1 MRYFR
6 EMAQLMDVTDTQLD
20 KVDKMTLKVLD
31 NAFIESCDE
40 YGIAKYESYLKITPT
55 SYDTLETR
63 KARVL
68 LRWSE
73 YEPFT
78 MQVLRNKLNT
88 LCGDDNYIIDDRLT
102 EYYMF
107 LTTYL
112 EGYDQVKELEEW
124 LERILPQNIV
134 YGQHN
139 IINMVAASDTRMG
152 GASCYTDVFNCSD
165 DAKYVINVTNGLGNG
180 GTYTY
185 VDVVNESDA
194 SKYII
199 NVTNKLGNGGT
210 HVYVDAVDGSDD
222 AKYVINVTNKLGNGG
237 LTNDVMIIDNSDS
250 SRTTVNVDSR
260 TSSGGAVSFV
270 EEIQK

>member
-1 MRYFR
+1 
-6 EMAQLMDVTDTQLD
+6 MDVTDTQLD

-73 YEPFT
+73 YTPFT
-78 MQVLRNKLNT
+78 MRVLRNKLNT

-165 DAKYVINVTNGLGNG
+165 DAKYVINVTNGLANG
-180 GTYTY
+180 GTYAY
-185 VDVVNESDA
+185 VDVVDGSDA
-194 SKYII
+194 SKEQIT
-199 NVTNKLGNGGT
+199 VASKF
-210 HVYVDAVDGSDD
+210 
-222 AKYVINVTNKLGNGG
+222 GNGG

-250 SRTTVNVDSR
+250 SRTTVNVDSK

>member
-165 DAKYVINVTNGLGNG
+165 DAKYVINVTNVLGNG
-180 GTYTY
+180 GTYGY
-185 VDVVNESDA
+185 VDVVDGSDA
-194 SKYII
+194 SKEQIT
-199 NVTNKLGNGGT
+199 VASKF
-210 HVYVDAVDGSDD
+210 
-222 AKYVINVTNKLGNGG
+222 GNGG

>member
-1 MRYFR
+1 MDKLRERNKAISHLPQHMRYFR
-6 EMAQLMDVTDTQLD
+6 EMAQLMGVTDTQLD
-20 KVDKMTLKVLD
+20 KVDKMTLRVLD

-55 SYDTLETR
+55 KYDTLETR

-73 YEPFT
+73 YTPFT

-180 GTYTY
+180 GTYAY
-185 VDVVNESDA
+185 VDVVDGSDA
-194 SKYII
+194 SKEQIT
-199 NVTNKLGNGGT
+199 VASKF
-210 HVYVDAVDGSDD
+210 
-222 AKYVINVTNKLGNGG
+222 GNGG

>member
-6 EMAQLMDVTDTQLD
+6 EMAQLMGVTDTQLD
-20 KVDKMTLKVLD
+20 KVDKMTLRVLD

-165 DAKYVINVTNGLGNG
+165 DAKYVINVTN
-180 GTYTY
+180 
-185 VDVVNESDA
+185 
-194 SKYII
+194 
-199 NVTNKLGNGGT
+199 KLGNGGT
-210 HVYVDAVDGSDD
+210 HVYVDVVDGSD
-222 AKYVINVTNKLGNGG
+222 ASKEQITVASKFGNGG
-237 LTNDVMIIDNSDS
+237 LANDVMIIDNSDS

>member
-20 KVDKMTLKVLD
+20 KVDKMTLRVLD

-63 KARVL
+63 KAMVL

-165 DAKYVINVTNGLGNG
+165 DAKYVINVTNGLANG
-180 GTYTY
+180 GTYAY
-185 VDVVNESDA
+185 VDVVDGSDA
-194 SKYII
+194 SKEQIT
-199 NVTNKLGNGGT
+199 VASKF
-210 HVYVDAVDGSDD
+210 
-222 AKYVINVTNKLGNGG
+222 GNGG
-237 LTNDVMIIDNSDS
+237 LANDVMIIDNSDS